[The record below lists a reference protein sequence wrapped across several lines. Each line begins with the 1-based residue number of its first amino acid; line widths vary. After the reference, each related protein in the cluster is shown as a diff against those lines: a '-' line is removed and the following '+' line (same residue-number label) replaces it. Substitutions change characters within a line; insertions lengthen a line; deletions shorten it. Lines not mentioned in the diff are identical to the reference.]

1 VYNITLQGEAMSV
14 RIESRSGQIDTER
27 CVDNAGGRY
36 DLVIAAAQRLR
47 EMKRRARETNSH
59 VTAIDA
65 LLEAQ
70 AGQLNMLDY
79 LSKVK

>member
-1 VYNITLQGEAMSV
+1 MSV

-27 CVDNAGGRY
+27 CVTNAGGRY

-47 EMKRRARETNSH
+47 EMKRRARETNDF
-59 VTAIDA
+59 VTPIDA

-70 AGQLNMLDY
+70 SGQLNMMDY
-79 LSKVK
+79 LAKVK

>member
-1 VYNITLQGEAMSV
+1 MTV
-14 RIESRSGQIDTER
+14 RIESRSSQIDTER
-27 CVDNAGGRY
+27 CVDHAGGRY

-47 EMKRRARETNSH
+47 EMKRRARETNTH

-70 AGQLNMLDY
+70 AGQINMIDY
-79 LSKVK
+79 LIKVR

>member
-1 VYNITLQGEAMSV
+1 MSV

-27 CVDNAGGRY
+27 CVEHAGGRY

-47 EMKRRARETNSH
+47 EMKRRARETNTH

-70 AGQLNMLDY
+70 AGQINMIDY
-79 LSKVK
+79 MAKVK

>member
-1 VYNITLQGEAMSV
+1 MTV

-27 CVDNAGGRY
+27 CVEHAGGRY

-47 EMKRRARETNSH
+47 EMKRRARETNTY

-70 AGQLNMLDY
+70 TGQINMIDY
-79 LSKVK
+79 LAKVK